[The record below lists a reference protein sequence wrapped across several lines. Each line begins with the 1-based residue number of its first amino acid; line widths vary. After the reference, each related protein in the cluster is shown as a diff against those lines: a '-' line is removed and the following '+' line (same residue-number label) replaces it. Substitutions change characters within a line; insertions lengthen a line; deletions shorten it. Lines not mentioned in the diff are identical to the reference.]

1 MLKRM
6 IEAKPTL
13 IAGNSFELPQ
23 ACVEA
28 VTEFTRREPHS
39 FDGLRGQN
47 IFQVAVASYDDAE
60 KLALIRSSRVDLS
73 NDGIVTADDVKL
85 ERFKSTDKLQLSL
98 FGEADYL
105 TSQVFGGPGQCFLGE
120 RYGRFRNMGPD
131 AEIGEIGATVGA
143 DFATDLIEAAE
154 KTSLLVQPK
163 TGIGGPIDIL
173 LLGGDRRPQRLRWK
187 P

>member
-1 MLKRM
+1 
-6 IEAKPTL
+6 
-13 IAGNSFELPQ
+13 
-23 ACVEA
+23 
-28 VTEFTRREPHS
+28 
-39 FDGLRGQN
+39 
-47 IFQVAVASYDDAE
+47 VASYDDAE

-131 AEIGEIGATVGA
+131 VGGS
-143 DFATDLIEAAE
+143 IHRRV
-154 KTSLLVQPK
+154 SLLLLDRTI
-163 TGIGGPIDIL
+163 TGDQGCA
-173 LLGGDRRPQRLRWK
+173 
-187 P
+187 